1 MIFELTDKDIQ
12 EIIPD
17 KKGFKKFQ
25 ECKFFFS
32 SELIF
37 FPGKNKLME
46 LALRKSRIMFE
57 ETKEQ
62 KKSSSK
68 KKNKANTN
76 RISMHKHS
84 QSSSDEEN
92 SQPRSLEQ
100 LTNQKNSLIIRQ
112 LKTNANYAITEKGGK
127 IGREKKCEISIPD
140 KEVSKFNSEIIFVE
154 GGYYLADRKSANGT
168 FIKMDTMI
176 NKLKIEAKMV
186 IELNNYQMKVLDL
199 GPFSMMVEFV
209 CLEKNEVKTTERIQF
224 FEGKFFYLTMDDQ
237 NPKGYCL
244 SFKEKMEGK
253 YDLEFKTIN
262 DNKYMILS
270 PTFSFE

>member
-127 IGREKKCEISIPD
+127 IGR
-140 KEVSKFNSEIIFVE
+140 
-154 GGYYLADRKSANGT
+154 
-168 FIKMDTMI
+168 
-176 NKLKIEAKMV
+176 
-186 IELNNYQMKVLDL
+186 
-199 GPFSMMVEFV
+199 
-209 CLEKNEVKTTERIQF
+209 
-224 FEGKFFYLTMDDQ
+224 
-237 NPKGYCL
+237 
-244 SFKEKMEGK
+244 
-253 YDLEFKTIN
+253 
-262 DNKYMILS
+262 
-270 PTFSFE
+270 